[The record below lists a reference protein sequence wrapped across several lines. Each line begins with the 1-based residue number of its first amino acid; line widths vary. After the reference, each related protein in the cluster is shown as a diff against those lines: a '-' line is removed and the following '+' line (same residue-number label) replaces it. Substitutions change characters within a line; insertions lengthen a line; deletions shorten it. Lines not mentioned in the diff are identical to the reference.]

1 MDWSD
6 DIEWFVI
13 RVKYFRE
20 KMAAAML
27 AERGLEVFLPL
38 VKVEPLEW
46 AAIRFEFK
54 PLFSGYCFARFNPSS
69 SLELVER
76 APGVLNVI
84 KSGGR
89 PVSVDDAVIREIQS
103 QVEADGLI
111 RLQPRELKPG
121 DRVSIQEGPF
131 AGMPGR
137 VLSEL
142 DDNERLAILTDALL
156 NARVVIEKRWLE
168 AEAV

>member
-6 DIEWFVI
+6 DSEWFAI
-13 RVKYFRE
+13 RIKRFRE
-20 KMAAAML
+20 KNAAAML
-27 AERGLEVFLPL
+27 AELGFEVFLPL
-38 VKVEPLEW
+38 VKVEPAGW
-46 AAIRFEFK
+46 AVIRFNFK
-54 PLFSGYCFARFNPSS
+54 PLFPGYCFARFSPAS
-69 SLELVER
+69 SLGLVEH

-89 PVSVDDAVIREIQS
+89 PIPVADEIIREIQD

-121 DRVSIQEGPF
+121 DRVSILEGPF
-131 AGMPGR
+131 AGVPGR
-137 VLSEL
+137 VLAEM
-142 DDNERLAILTDALL
+142 DDHKRVAILAEALW

-168 AEAV
+168 AEVV